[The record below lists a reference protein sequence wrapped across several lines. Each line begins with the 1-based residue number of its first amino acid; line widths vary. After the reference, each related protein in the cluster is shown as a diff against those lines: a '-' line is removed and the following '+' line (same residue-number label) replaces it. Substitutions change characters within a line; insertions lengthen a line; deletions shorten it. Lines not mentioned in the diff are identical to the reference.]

1 MRPSVFI
8 QENIFISQRALRA
21 YLQWIYISGVLLLII
36 FNTNII
42 TSLYFTTTQAS
53 GLLLRIQ
60 LEVFQPSPV
69 SLLYI
74 DGFVT
79 ENLWQAHLRQIEHNS
94 LLWGNVLARNRMSH
108 ITTFYLEQLAQLLI
122 KSRWEEGTSQFV
134 FVYIFF
140 VDFHIF
146 CIIDR

>member
-53 GLLLRIQ
+53 GLLLRI
-60 LEVFQPSPV
+60 
-69 SLLYI
+69 
-74 DGFVT
+74 
-79 ENLWQAHLRQIEHNS
+79 
-94 LLWGNVLARNRMSH
+94 
-108 ITTFYLEQLAQLLI
+108 
-122 KSRWEEGTSQFV
+122 
-134 FVYIFF
+134 
-140 VDFHIF
+140 
-146 CIIDR
+146 